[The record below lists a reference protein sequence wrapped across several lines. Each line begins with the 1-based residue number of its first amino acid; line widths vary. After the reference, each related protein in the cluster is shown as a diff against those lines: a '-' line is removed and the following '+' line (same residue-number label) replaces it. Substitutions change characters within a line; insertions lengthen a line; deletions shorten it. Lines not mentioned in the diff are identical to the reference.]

1 MILTRYKTGYG
12 NGCGSGKIN
21 LTLTLSRSSVM
32 GDEFDEAPTP
42 TLLSAILSAI
52 NSNKTF
58 YSLILITNNLS
69 LSILLCYS
77 LLYILYS
84 ISKRIYPLNKYWSE
98 YVLFLPLNKS
108 INLKSNWVKK

>member
-12 NGCGSGKIN
+12 SGYGSGKIN

-32 GDEFDEAPTP
+32 GDEFEEAPIP
-42 TLLSAILSAI
+42 TLLSTILSAI